1 MGCGQNPGNSMW
13 RDIMKKIMVV
23 TLSAM
28 FILVL
33 FGCGT
38 ANHGSNSLAPSEEI
52 SADNNSLEE
61 EIYEDIK
68 ENEDAIKENSKE
80 EWYFLEGEGGWHALK
95 QKNLKKLRSMQY
107 ILIVEWGNIC
117 EKGEG

>member
-1 MGCGQNPGNSMW
+1 
-13 RDIMKKIMVV
+13 MVV

-68 ENEDAIKENSKE
+68 ENEDALHRIADLLLEKEKIGRDEFEACFNGQNSINE
-80 EWYFLEGEGGWHALK
+80 A
-95 QKNLKKLRSMQY
+95 
-107 ILIVEWGNIC
+107 
-117 EKGEG
+117 